1 MSTLTLLPLIRVSD
15 GVETYEDWQL
25 SYAFFLDD
33 GGTPVPLSGLSFTL
47 SVGGFA
53 TLSTSGGQ
61 IVVTGPTD
69 NLLVITALATQKASW
84 PQGVFPITLTA
95 TDGSATRDLFAS
107 STLSIGSGQVASIS
121 LLVAPNSIPRS
132 VAAAV
137 PAALAAALQALQP
150 TELAAGIAGLTS
162 PQLAILTQALFG
174 ALPVQSGSSAPVP
187 SGQAFINSSG
197 YVVIAQ

>member
-15 GVETYEDWQL
+15 GVQSDEDWQL
-25 SYAFFLDD
+25 SIAYYLDD
-33 GGTPVPLSGLSFTL
+33 GVTPVPLGGLSFTL
-47 SVGGFA
+47 SVGVFA

-61 IVVTGPTD
+61 IFVSGPND
-69 NLLVITALATQKASW
+69 NLLVITALAAEKASW

-107 STLSIGSGQVASIS
+107 STLSIGSAQVARVS
-121 LLVAPNSIPRS
+121 LIVAPDSIPRS
-132 VAAAV
+132 VAAPI

-150 TELAAGIAGLTS
+150 TELAAALAGLTS
-162 PQLAILTQALFG
+162 LQIGALTQALFA
-174 ALPVQSGSSAPVP
+174 ALPLQTGSGAPVP
-187 SGQAFINSSG
+187 GGQAFINSSG

>member
-15 GVETYEDWQL
+15 GVQSDEDWQL
-25 SYAFFLDD
+25 SIAFYLDD
-33 GGTPVPLSGLSFTL
+33 GATPVPLNGLSFTL

-53 TLSTSGGQ
+53 TLSSSGGQ
-61 IVVTGPTD
+61 IIVSGPDD
-69 NLLVITALATQKASW
+69 NLLVITAPAAEKATW
-84 PQGVFPITLTA
+84 PQGVFAITLTA

-107 STLSIGSGQVASIS
+107 STLSIGAAQVTRVS
-121 LLVAPNSIPRS
+121 LIVAPDSIPRS
-132 VAAAV
+132 VAAPI

-150 TELAAGIAGLTS
+150 TELAAALAGLMNS
-162 PQLAILTQALFG
+162 QLGALTQALFA
-174 ALPVQSGSSAPVP
+174 ALPVQTGSNTPVP